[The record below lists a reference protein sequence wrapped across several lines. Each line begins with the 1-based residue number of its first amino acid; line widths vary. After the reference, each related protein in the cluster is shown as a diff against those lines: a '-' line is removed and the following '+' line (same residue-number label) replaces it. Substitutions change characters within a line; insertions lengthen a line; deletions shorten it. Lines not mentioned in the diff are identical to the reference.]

1 MTGGPRIPPV
11 SAARS
16 AGSVERME
24 LTRTRE
30 LLPTVIWRESSPST
44 NAELRELV
52 AGRGHARAMRDP
64 GALRRTAGDGGVGS
78 AGAGDGSAVSGGR
91 SEALPH
97 EPREPQELPHGTL
110 LATANQTAGRGRL
123 DRGWVTPP
131 DTAVAA
137 SLLVRGFG
145 RSGLGVGWLPLLT
158 GSAIATALQPYFGD
172 RMRVGVKWPND
183 VHVRDEDD
191 AIAGRP
197 GLKLCGILC
206 EMIDPETVIV
216 GTGINLLIPEEDLP
230 TGRAASLLSAGADV
244 PGGVAAEPEARDRDA
259 DPQARDGDADLEA
272 VDRDPE
278 PGARDRDADPGAVRA
293 ATGPDPEH
301 WPHPPAPTLAD
312 TAGQDLADRVLAAY
326 AAELLRLIELAAVHP
341 GAARARVARHSLTLG
356 TEVRVH
362 LPGGEVV
369 DGRARE
375 LADDGSL
382 VVDLPMGGTL
392 TVSAGDVE
400 HLR

>member
-52 AGRGHARAMRDP
+52 AGRGHASAMRDP
-64 GALRRTAGDGGVGS
+64 GALRRTAGDGG
-78 AGAGDGSAVSGGR
+78 AVSGGAGGGER
-91 SEALPH
+91 GDATRPEPREPH

-244 PGGVAAEPEARDRDA
+244 PGGVAAEPGARDRDE
-259 DPQARDGDADLEA
+259 DPQARDGDAVPQA
-272 VDRDPE
+272 RDPE
-278 PGARDRDADPGAVRA
+278 PGARDRDEYPGADRG

-312 TAGQDLADRVLAAY
+312 PAGQDLADRVLAAY

-382 VVDLPMGGTL
+382 VVDLPTGGTL